1 MRVFHGAFI
10 SRQGPV
16 MEKRDD
22 HFVLYDES
30 MRQSVSH
37 LLAFLTPIKLTLVQ
51 ISVPME
57 DVQKILIYQDASQA
71 TKEIHYLWQDEPCAI
86 GNFIQVTGDCS
97 HCGKEG
103 FITAISKCSGT
114 TVYDFCQHVD

>member
-1 MRVFHGAFI
+1 
-10 SRQGPV
+10 

-30 MRQSVSH
+30 MRQSVGH

-57 DVQKILIYQDASQA
+57 DVQKILIYQDASRA
-71 TKEIHYLWQDEPCAI
+71 TKEICCL
-86 GNFIQVTGDCS
+86 
-97 HCGKEG
+97 
-103 FITAISKCSGT
+103 
-114 TVYDFCQHVD
+114 